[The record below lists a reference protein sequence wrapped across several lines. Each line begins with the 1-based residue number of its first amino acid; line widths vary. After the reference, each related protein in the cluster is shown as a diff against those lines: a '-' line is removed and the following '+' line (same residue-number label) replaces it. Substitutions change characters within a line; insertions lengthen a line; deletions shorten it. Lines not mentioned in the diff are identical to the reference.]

1 MEFIYFAPPL
11 VGAFIGYFTNV
22 IAVKMLFHPRKPVSI
37 LGFKIQGLV
46 PARSKE
52 IIDNLM
58 DSISELITNED
69 FEFIIDRAVT
79 KTYIESTIKERID
92 QLLENPIISVIL
104 NKIGK
109 GEISD
114 KISSSM
120 SDMVVSYIK
129 ESLTKNIANN
139 IDMREFVAKK
149 ADEISDEEIERIFMK
164 FAKKEL
170 RFIEISGAIL
180 GFTIGVFQSILFLLF
195 LQSSL

>member
-11 VGAFIGYFTNV
+11 IGAFIGYFTNV
-22 IAVKMLFHPRKPVSI
+22 VAVKLLFHPRKPFLI
-37 LGFKIQGLV
+37 LGLKIQGLV

-104 NKIGK
+104 DRIGK

-114 KISSSM
+114 KISASM
-120 SDMVVSYIK
+120 SDMIIKYIK

-149 ADEISDEEIERIFMK
+149 AEEVSDEEIERIFLK

-170 RFIEISGAIL
+170 RFIELSGALL
-180 GFTIGVFQSILFLLF
+180 GFTIGVVQSILLILF
-195 LQSSL
+195 I